1 MGFCATDGTGSEA
14 ESETNSPSK
23 VNLAKN
29 FPWFI
34 LYFIAASVITTL
46 CFHFIKDETIL
57 NIVKTDSKPLVLDAV
72 CWIGITGVSLVLQHV
87 IDLW

>member
-1 MGFCATDGTGSEA
+1 MGFCTTDGTGSEA

>member
-1 MGFCATDGTGSEA
+1 MGFCTTDRTGSEA
-14 ESETNSPSK
+14 ESETKSPAN
-23 VNLAKN
+23 VNLAKI

-57 NIVKTDSKPLVLDAV
+57 NTVKPDSKPLVLGAV

-87 IDLW
+87 MDFW